1 MIHIEVTDAKDDK
14 SFNIMFKVRSDNK
27 SEYIQQLTAV
37 LDQLY
42 EADEKCFT
50 SAVCRSEFGQM
61 VMTR

>member
-1 MIHIEVTDAKDDK
+1 MIYIEVTDVKDDK

-42 EADEKCFT
+42 ETDEKCFT
-50 SAVCRSEFGQM
+50 SAVCRSKFGQM
-61 VMTR
+61 VMAR